1 MAAYEVWLADRGG
14 GLVKPIYDFVNL
26 DVSLVTSGVGFAK
39 LSVPGGAY
47 ILNDFPHKYRL
58 LIKRNGALLGK
69 AAYYITGKELQ
80 LSETGE
86 YILIVTAAHANH
98 FLADRSVMY
107 YAGSAPAIITA
118 EEADDAMKRLIHYN
132 FGANAADGDRDKAA
146 PLNVLTVASNTI
158 SLQTAATI
166 GGTITWY
173 DTHWSIYGAQ

>member
-1 MAAYEVWLADRGG
+1 MATYEVWLADRGG
-14 GLVKPIYDFVNL
+14 GLVKPIYDFVNI
-26 DVSLVTSGVGFAK
+26 DVTLIVNGVGFAK

-58 LIKRNGALLGK
+58 LIRRNGSLLGK

-107 YAGSAPAIITA
+107 YAGSAPAIVTA

-146 PLNVLTVASNTI
+146 PLNVLTVASNTT
-158 SLQTAATI
+158 SGPVKI
-166 GGTITWY
+166 GRA
-173 DTHWSIYGAQ
+173 HV